1 MLEGLSEKKFTLNE
15 NERNFLYCEK
25 EEKPPVLPVE
35 KIPIGLLEYRPGTAA
50 GRRIREYL
58 IKRQEGKCA
67 YCGRK
72 SQRLSVDHI
81 VPRAK
86 DGSARIGNL
95 AIVCV
100 DCNSRKADNKIER
113 QEQPIYFYPE
123 KDKTEN

>member
-1 MLEGLSEKKFTLNE
+1 MPEGLFEKNFIPDREELNFFD
-15 NERNFLYCEK
+15 NEK

-67 YCGRK
+67 YCGREG
-72 SQRLSVDHI
+72 QRLSVDHI

-86 DGSARIGNL
+86 GGSGKIGNL

-100 DCNSRKADNKIER
+100 DCNSRKADNEIER
-113 QEQPIYFYPE
+113 QEQPVYFYPE
-123 KDKTEN
+123 KDKPEN

>member
-1 MLEGLSEKKFTLNE
+1 MREGLFVEKFISNGE
-15 NERNFLYCEK
+15 ESNFFDREK
-25 EEKPPVLPVE
+25 DEKPPVLPVE

-67 YCGRK
+67 YCGRED
-72 SQRLSVDHI
+72 QRLSVDHI
-81 VPRAK
+81 IPRAK
-86 DGSARIGNL
+86 GGSARIGNL

-113 QEQPIYFYPE
+113 QEKPIYFYS
-123 KDKTEN
+123 KKKN